1 MKIKGIIEE
10 DFVNY
15 KKPSMYVA
23 FPKCSFKC
31 GRADCQNSALAK
43 EKDIEV
49 SASYIIQAYLDNP
62 IPSAIVCCGLE
73 PFDSWEDLKDL
84 IIKMRQHNDDDIVI
98 YTGYTEEELRDK
110 VKWLS
115 KYKNIIVK
123 FGRFVPNQEK
133 HFDGVL
139 GVWLS
144 SSNQYA
150 KRISDL
156 QETEE

>member
-15 KKPSMYVA
+15 KKPSMYIA
-23 FPKCSFKC
+23 FPKCNFKC

-49 SASYIIQAYLDNP
+49 SINYIIQTYLDNS
-62 IPSAIVCCGLE
+62 IPNAIVCCGLE

-84 IIKMRQHNDDDIVI
+84 IIKIRQYNDDDIVI
-98 YTGYTEEELRDK
+98 YTGYNEEEVKDK
-110 VKWLS
+110 IKWLS

-133 HFDGVL
+133 HFDEVL
-139 GVWLS
+139 GVQLS

-150 KRISDL
+150 KRISEL
-156 QETEE
+156 QEIEK

>member
-15 KKPSMYVA
+15 KKPSMYIA

-49 SASYIIQAYLDNP
+49 SANYIIQTYLDNP
-62 IPSAIVCCGLE
+62 IPNAIVCCGLE

-84 IIKMRQHNDDDIVI
+84 IIKMRQYNDDDIII
-98 YTGYTEEELRDK
+98 YTGYIEEEIKDK

-133 HFDGVL
+133 HFDEVL

-150 KRISDL
+150 KRISNL
-156 QETEE
+156 QEIEK